1 MLRLIDEL
9 SIQVVPVTRAGAV
22 GAANAYAR
30 WGKGRHPAALNFG
43 DCLSY
48 ALAAERGC
56 PLLYVG
62 NDFARTDVARV
73 ETNSRS
79 YKSVGAPPSSIRLA
93 TKASSSSRIAGSIGG
108 ASYSAS
114 RRRARMSERVRA
126 SGEPASCQLS
136 KFRQSETI
144 GEKNAVLK
152 RYWVWAVPKKWPPGP
167 TSRIASSARVLS
179 STTSGVR
186 NSASMPMVSASI
198 TIFS

>member
-1 MLRLIDEL
+1 LISAGTLAEALIVAGVRGVEDEMLRLIDEL

-79 YKSVGAPPSSIRLA
+79 
-93 TKASSSSRIAGSIGG
+93 
-108 ASYSAS
+108 
-114 RRRARMSERVRA
+114 
-126 SGEPASCQLS
+126 
-136 KFRQSETI
+136 
-144 GEKNAVLK
+144 
-152 RYWVWAVPKKWPPGP
+152 
-167 TSRIASSARVLS
+167 
-179 STTSGVR
+179 
-186 NSASMPMVSASI
+186 
-198 TIFS
+198 